1 MSPSTRRRIGGALLT
16 ASLLVGLAVAPAA
29 AAESVRIDLD
39 VTFGDPVEP
48 FTTNGAGG
56 LCASGTAE
64 SVGFFQTPGRQQTVF
79 HVVKVLDCGG
89 GDSITIR
96 LESTW
101 RYGAPTNGGA
111 WRIIDGSGDLAGLRG
126 GGRQIG
132 IYNQTGTAIHDIY
145 TGMITG
151 G

>member
-1 MSPSTRRRIGGALLT
+1 MSHRWTQHRIGAALVAVALALT
-16 ASLLVGLAVAPAA
+16 LAVPAA
-29 AAESVRIDLD
+29 AAEPVRIDIE

-56 LCASGTAE
+56 LCAAGQAE
-64 SVGFFQTPGRQQTVF
+64 SVGFFQSGGNRQTVF

-89 GDSITIR
+89 GDTLTIR

-101 RYGAPTNGGA
+101 RIGAPTNGGG
-111 WRIIDGSGDLAGLRG
+111 WRIIDGTGDFAGLRG
-126 GGRQIG
+126 AGRQV
-132 IYNQTGTAIHDIY
+132 GTYGADFSTVHDVY